1 MAEVYY
7 FNNQSISSEAAA
19 IESLRKKLTDSL
31 SAVEGKIWLVPSL
44 DIHNGMSVHDVD
56 LLMIGYLVDYTLD
69 VGDQNVEFRS
79 ICTTI
84 EIKSHDA
91 QGVYKQNG
99 HYYVKYSDGDE
110 DVTRQSNSQKILVMN
125 YLRSIFGAKI
135 PFVTNLILLAGMTY
149 DDMEESLQPEGSNLI
164 ASDDAVDDIFE
175 CISLQCNLR
184 YPVDSFF
191 GCSNERIEKIAELFF
206 KKNNGIDTLTLRR
219 INLLEARDNDQPL
232 AKIEMLRDPIIV
244 LSGHAGTG
252 KTIMLLQAASHLSNL
267 GKSCIYFT
275 YNRALLSD
283 LKHTML
289 YMPKE
294 LGSFKM
300 TSMHEFML
308 NALYE
313 KGLWKKNLDLNKD
326 FIQQIEIFNKL
337 PHQKIPRSKYDYV
350 FVDEAQDWEKPVAN
364 ALKKICRKSHIVIA
378 DGIDQFMRSSDHTD
392 WGASRMP
399 KLKICKR
406 QRRNLTLF
414 AKAFASKMGVYWDVE
429 PNTDFPGGKVIITS
443 NLEKPLLDRLMKEA
457 KEHGCSEYDMMF
469 LAPNSLT
476 SSGHFANLQAYKSV
490 GINLYDAT
498 NKLVRDKI
506 YDDQDAKNKECRVYN
521 YESCRGLEAWTTI
534 CMRFDELFTK
544 PHIHDYNDISYK
556 AARRYMLALWT
567 LIPLT
572 RPIGTLVLVVHP
584 SSEIGGILKE
594 IGEEYKDF
602 VELNF

>member
-164 ASDDAVDDIFE
+164 ASDDAVEDIFE

-219 INLLEARDNDQPL
+219 IWGSHVSILLITEHCYR
-232 AKIEMLRDPIIV
+232 I
-244 LSGHAGTG
+244 
-252 KTIMLLQAASHLSNL
+252 SNIQ
-267 GKSCIYFT
+267 CYT
-275 YNRALLSD
+275 CQ
-283 LKHTML
+283 
-289 YMPKE
+289 
-294 LGSFKM
+294 
-300 TSMHEFML
+300 
-308 NALYE
+308 
-313 KGLWKKNLDLNKD
+313 KNWG
-326 FIQQIEIFNKL
+326 
-337 PHQKIPRSKYDYV
+337 RS
-350 FVDEAQDWEKPVAN
+350 
-364 ALKKICRKSHIVIA
+364 R
-378 DGIDQFMRSSDHTD
+378 
-392 WGASRMP
+392 
-399 KLKICKR
+399 
-406 QRRNLTLF
+406 
-414 AKAFASKMGVYWDVE
+414 
-429 PNTDFPGGKVIITS
+429 
-443 NLEKPLLDRLMKEA
+443 
-457 KEHGCSEYDMMF
+457 
-469 LAPNSLT
+469 
-476 SSGHFANLQAYKSV
+476 
-490 GINLYDAT
+490 
-498 NKLVRDKI
+498 
-506 YDDQDAKNKECRVYN
+506 
-521 YESCRGLEAWTTI
+521 
-534 CMRFDELFTK
+534 
-544 PHIHDYNDISYK
+544 
-556 AARRYMLALWT
+556 
-567 LIPLT
+567 
-572 RPIGTLVLVVHP
+572 
-584 SSEIGGILKE
+584 
-594 IGEEYKDF
+594 
-602 VELNF
+602 